1 MRKNNPILYNVLI
14 ESFAGEGKSLLKQQ
28 GKVIFVEEAVPGDI
42 VDIELKKSKKD
53 WAEAIII
60 HFHKKSELRIN
71 PSCEHTGT
79 CGGCQWQVVSYKTQL
94 DFKTQ
99 QIKDN
104 FNRIGHLEIPAFLP
118 IIGAT
123 EVFQYRNKLEYTFAT
138 ERYLSNQEY
147 KNNIENNFNFNY
159 AAGFHAK
166 GFFNKVVHINQC
178 HLQSEPSNEIRAYIV
193 QYALKNNLTFY
204 NIKNKS
210 GWIRNVVVRNNQQ
223 NQWLV
228 NIVFGEN
235 NIVHIEQ
242 LCSELVE
249 HFATIKTIL
258 YTLNYKVNDS
268 LHDLNPIIFY
278 GDGFLYEQL
287 GKFNFKISAK
297 SFFQTN
303 TKQAIKLYDVVK
315 KMIATTGNEIVYDLY
330 CGTGSIGLY
339 CSDSI
344 KKLIGVELVESAI
357 EDAKINAQINQVLN
371 SHFFCGDVIQVCTA
385 PFFKEN
391 GSPDVIIIDPP
402 RAGLHNKLT
411 EKLLEINAP
420 TIVYVSCNP
429 ATQARDLQLLS
440 NNYVINEIQP
450 VDMFPH
456 TKHIECVVKLIK
468 K

>member
-1 MRKNNPILYNVLI
+1 MKKSKPILYKVFV
-14 ESFAGEGKSLLKQQ
+14 ESFAGEGRSLLKHN
-28 GKVIFVEEAVPGDI
+28 GKVIFVADAVPGDM
-42 VDIELKKSKKD
+42 VDIEINKSKKD
-53 WAEAIII
+53 WAEATII
-60 HFHKKSELRIN
+60 HFHNKSDVRIE
-71 PSCEHTGT
+71 PTCKHSGT
-79 CGGCQWQVVSYKTQL
+79 CGGCQWQIVSYKTQL
-94 DFKTQ
+94 AFKTQ
-99 QIKDN
+99 QIIDN
-104 FNRIGHLEIPAFLP
+104 FNRIGHLDIPTILP

-123 EVFQYRNKLEYTFAT
+123 TIFNYRNKLEYTFAT
-138 ERYLSNQEY
+138 ERYLSNEDYKKNVEY
-147 KNNIENNFNFNY
+147 NYNFNY

-178 HLQSEPSNEIRAYIV
+178 HLQLEPSNKIREYIV
-193 QYALKNNLTFY
+193 QYALKNKLTFY

-210 GWIRNVVVRNNQQ
+210 GWLRNLVVRNNQQ

-235 NIVHIEQ
+235 IIEHIEK
-242 LCSELVE
+242 LGNELIE
-249 HFATIKTIL
+249 HFTEIKTIL
-258 YTLNYKVNDS
+258 YTLNYKVNDI
-268 LHDLNPIIFY
+268 LHDLEPVVFY
-278 GDGFLYEQL
+278 GDGYLYEQL

-303 TKQAIKLYDVVK
+303 TKQTIQLYDVVK
-315 KMIATTGNEIVYDLY
+315 KMISTTGNEIVYDLY

-344 KKLIGVELVESAI
+344 KKLIGVELAASAI
-357 EDAKINAQINQVLN
+357 DDATMNAQINQVNN
-371 SHFFCGDVIQVCTA
+371 SHFFCGDVINICTES
-385 PFFKEN
+385 FFNEHGN
-391 GSPDVIIIDPP
+391 PDVIILDPP
-402 RAGLHNKLT
+402 RAGLHNQLI
-411 EKLLEINAP
+411 EKLLELKAP

-440 NNYVINEIQP
+440 NSYLINEIQP